1 MSALTASRPRRR
13 RTLIGALAVLALLG
27 GSAVAAA
34 PAEASTRAT
43 CPAGYLCLYY
53 NSGWSGARADLIF
66 SDAKLDNERFND
78 GRSGA
83 AGWNKRVGN
92 NSASVWNR
100 TGRTVRLYDRQ
111 WCTGTP
117 RNPVLSLVPGAKINL
132 AGIGWRNR
140 ISSVFI
146 DDGRGRCVPYSQS
159 HL

>member
-13 RTLIGALAVLALLG
+13 RALIGALAALALLG

-43 CPAGYLCLYY
+43 C
-53 NSGWSGARADLIF
+53 SGWSGARADLIF

-100 TGRTVRLYDRQ
+100 TGRTVRLYDHQ